1 MEREEKLIGAELVGN
16 VDEPALDRRR
26 GPWPVTRADPT
37 AAHGGPQ
44 GQAAGGATPVRQLA
58 PAARPRWW
66 RDSRRRRLL
75 AVADAIV
82 AGGIGLVIAGVAG
95 TSAWWALAAVPTGIL
110 LAKMLGLYDA
120 DHRAIRHLTI
130 DEVPAIVVWCSA
142 LAITCALVAPET
154 ISVATFALVVPPAI
168 ALAAGLRALARVAW
182 RRTTPPES
190 TLVVGVGEPADAIA
204 RKIALFPDMHLELRG
219 THAPAAHLERINGA
233 GDGAIDRVLSGI
245 DRVVLAWSGA
255 SPAFVRRL
263 LEHCR
268 QHEVKLSVISP
279 FRGHARPALR
289 LSQVADLPILEY
301 NTWDVPRST
310 AALKRGFDVVGAGVA
325 LVLLAPVFAAAALA
339 IRLDDGGPVFFRQ
352 RRAGRNGEPFTM
364 LKFRSMD
371 VDAEQQLQ
379 ALVDLDALAHP
390 MFKLRPDPRIT
401 HVGRFLRRFSLDELP
416 QLVNVLRG
424 EMSLVGPRP
433 EEVLLTD
440 RYEAEHRF
448 RLAVKPGVTG
458 PMQVFG
464 RGELSF
470 EERLAV
476 EIDYV
481 ENISITRDL
490 WLLAQTVPA
499 VVRGTGAF

>member
-1 MEREEKLIGAELVGN
+1 VSREEKLSEGRSVGRP
-16 VDEPALDRRR
+16 DERVLDAPR
-26 GPWPVTRADPT
+26 GPRAVARAT
-37 AAHGGPQ
+37 APATSGRSSAHARG
-44 GQAAGGATPVRQLA
+44 AAPVRRLA
-58 PAARPRWW
+58 PAERPRWW

-75 AVADAIV
+75 AVADGTV

-95 TSAWWALAAVPTGIL
+95 APAWWALAAVPAGVL

-130 DEVPAIVVWCSA
+130 DEVPVIVVWCA
-142 LAITCALVAPET
+142 GLAIACALVAPET
-154 ISVATFALVVPPAI
+154 ISVATFALLVPPAI
-168 ALAAGLRALARVAW
+168 ALAAGLRALARLTW

-190 TLVVGVGEPADAIA
+190 TLVVGTGEPADAIA
-204 RKIALFPDMHLELRG
+204 RKIALFTDMHLELKG
-219 THAPAAHLERINGA
+219 AHAPAEHLERINGN
-233 GDGAIDRVLSGI
+233 GTGSIDRVLTGI

-268 QHEVKLSVISP
+268 QHEVKLSVVSP

-310 AALKRGFDVVGAGVA
+310 AALKRGFDVMFAAV
-325 LVLLAPVFAAAALA
+325 VLLALAPVFAAVALA

-352 RRAGRNGEPFTM
+352 RRAGRNGEPFTI

-371 VDAEQQLQ
+371 VDAEDRLS
-379 ALVDLDALAHP
+379 ALVDLDGLTDP
-390 MFKLRPDPRIT
+390 MFKLRLDPRIT
-401 HVGRFLRRFSLDELP
+401 RVGRVLRRFSFDELP

-433 EEVLLTD
+433 EEVLVAD
-440 RYEAEHRF
+440 RYQAEHRF

-481 ENISITRDL
+481 ENISITRDF
-490 WLLAQTVPA
+490 WLLAQTIPA